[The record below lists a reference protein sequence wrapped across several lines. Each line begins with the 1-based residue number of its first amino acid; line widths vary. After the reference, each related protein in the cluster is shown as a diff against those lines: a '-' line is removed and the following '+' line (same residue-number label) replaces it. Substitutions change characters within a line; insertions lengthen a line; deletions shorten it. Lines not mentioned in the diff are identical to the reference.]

1 MKMTR
6 RSLLGA
12 AAGLCLAAGFASSA
26 AHAEALKIAAIVQS
40 LNTEYNVLWAD
51 AAKAH
56 PALADG
62 MATLTILDGRQDV
75 LTQSNLFD
83 TAITE
88 EYDAIVFI
96 PVDIDAGNEPIERA
110 KAAGIPVFGSNTV
123 VSNTA
128 LYDAYINSNDVEA
141 GELLAKAVIDKAGPE
156 AKIVILEGMLGQSA
170 QVQRLEGIQK
180 VLKENPGVTVLEQN
194 TANWSRAEAITLTE
208 NFLTSHGEDV
218 QGVLAE
224 NDEMAVGAIEGIR
237 NHGLDPKKIPVAG
250 VDGIKDALEAVKRG
264 EQRMSILQDANG
276 QAQGAIDLALSKLAG
291 ESYTP
296 RAAVWD
302 VNGGKLAWN
311 GGKDQHYNVPWL
323 AVTSDNVGAVLG
335 ASK

>member
-6 RSLLGA
+6 RSLFSA
-12 AAGLCLAAGFASSA
+12 AAGLCLATGFSSSA

-56 PALADG
+56 PALSDG
-62 MATLTILDGRQDV
+62 TATLTILDGRQDV

-88 EYDAIVFI
+88 KYDAIVFI

-128 LYDAYINSNDVEA
+128 LYDTYINSNDVEA
-141 GELLAKAVIDKAGPE
+141 GELLAKAVIDKAGPD

-180 VLKENPGVTVLEQN
+180 VLKDNPGVTVLEQN
-194 TANWSRAEAITLTE
+194 TANWSRAEAITLME
-208 NFLTSHGEDV
+208 NVLTAHGKDV

-237 NHGLDPKKIPVAG
+237 NHGLDPKSVPVAG

-264 EQRMSILQDANG
+264 EQQMSILQDASG

-291 ESYTP
+291 ESYKP

-311 GGKDQHYNVPWL
+311 GGKEQHYYVPWL
-323 AVTSDNVGAVLG
+323 AVTAENVDAVLG

>member
-1 MKMTR
+1 MTR
-6 RSLLGA
+6 RSLFGA
-12 AAGLCLAAGFASSA
+12 AAGLCLATGFSSSA

-56 PALADG
+56 PALSDG
-62 MATLTILDGRQDV
+62 TATLTILDGRQDV

-88 EYDAIVFI
+88 KYDAIVFI

-110 KAAGIPVFGSNTV
+110 KAAGIPVFGSSTV

-141 GELLAKAVIDKAGPE
+141 GELLAKAVIDKAGPD

-180 VLKENPGVTVLEQN
+180 VLKDNPGVTVLEQN
-194 TANWSRAEAITLTE
+194 TANWSRAEAITLME
-208 NFLTSHGEDV
+208 NVLTAHGKDV

-237 NHGLDPKKIPVAG
+237 NHGLDPKSVPVAG

-264 EQRMSILQDANG
+264 EQQMSILQDASG

-291 ESYTP
+291 ESYKP

-302 VNGGKLAWN
+302 LNGGKLAWN
-311 GGKDQHYNVPWL
+311 GGKEQHYYVPWL
-323 AVTSDNVGAVLG
+323 AVTAENVDAVLG
-335 ASK
+335 ANK

>member
-6 RSLLGA
+6 RSLFGA
-12 AAGLCLAAGFASSA
+12 AAGLCLATGFSSSA

-56 PALADG
+56 PALSDG
-62 MATLTILDGRQDV
+62 TATLTILDGRQDV

-88 EYDAIVFI
+88 KYDAIVFI

-141 GELLAKAVIDKAGPE
+141 GELLAKAVIDKAGPD

-180 VLKENPGVTVLEQN
+180 VLKDNPGVTVLEQN
-194 TANWSRAEAITLTE
+194 TANWSRAEAITLME
-208 NFLTSHGEDV
+208 NVLTAHGKDV

-237 NHGLDPKKIPVAG
+237 NHGLDPKSVPVAG

-264 EQRMSILQDANG
+264 EQQMSILQDASG

-291 ESYTP
+291 ESYKP

-311 GGKDQHYNVPWL
+311 GGKEQHYYVPWL
-323 AVTSDNVGAVLG
+323 AVTAENVDAVVG

>member
-12 AAGLCLAAGFASSA
+12 ATGLCLATGFSSSA

-56 PALADG
+56 PALSDG
-62 MATLTILDGRQDV
+62 TATLTILDGRQDV

-88 EYDAIVFI
+88 KYDAIVFI

-128 LYDAYINSNDVEA
+128 LYDTYINSNDVEA
-141 GELLAKAVIDKAGPE
+141 GELLAKAVIDKAGPD

-180 VLKENPGVTVLEQN
+180 VLKDNPGVTVLEQN
-194 TANWSRAEAITLTE
+194 TANWSRAEAITLME
-208 NFLTSHGEDV
+208 NVLTAHGKDV

-237 NHGLDPKKIPVAG
+237 NHGLDPKSVPVAG

-264 EQRMSILQDANG
+264 EQQMSILQDASG
-276 QAQGAIDLALSKLAG
+276 QAQGAIDLALSNLAG
-291 ESYTP
+291 ESYKP

-311 GGKDQHYNVPWL
+311 GGKEQHYYVPWL
-323 AVTSDNVGAVLG
+323 AVTAENVDAVLG

>member
-6 RSLLGA
+6 RSLFGA
-12 AAGLCLAAGFASSA
+12 AAGLCLATGFSSSA

-56 PALADG
+56 PALSDG
-62 MATLTILDGRQDV
+62 TATLTILDGRQDV

-88 EYDAIVFI
+88 KYDAIVFI
-96 PVDIDAGNEPIERA
+96 PVDVDAGNEPIERA

-141 GELLAKAVIDKAGPE
+141 GELLAKAVIDKAGPD

-180 VLKENPGVTVLEQN
+180 VLKDNPGVTVLEQN
-194 TANWSRAEAITLTE
+194 TANWSRAEAITLME
-208 NFLTSHGEDV
+208 NVLTAHGKDV

-237 NHGLDPKKIPVAG
+237 NHGLDPKSVPVAG

-264 EQRMSILQDANG
+264 EQQMSILQDASG

-291 ESYTP
+291 ESYKP

-311 GGKDQHYNVPWL
+311 GGKEQHYYVPWL
-323 AVTSDNVGAVLG
+323 AVTAENVDAVVG

>member
-6 RSLLGA
+6 RSLFGA
-12 AAGLCLAAGFASSA
+12 AAGLCLATGFSSSA

-56 PALADG
+56 PALSDG
-62 MATLTILDGRQDV
+62 TATLTILDGRQDV

-88 EYDAIVFI
+88 KYDAIVFI

-110 KAAGIPVFGSNTV
+110 KAAGIPVFGSSTV

-141 GELLAKAVIDKAGPE
+141 GELLAKAVIDKAGPD

-180 VLKENPGVTVLEQN
+180 VLKDNPGVTVLEQN
-194 TANWSRAEAITLTE
+194 TANWSRAEAITLME
-208 NFLTSHGEDV
+208 NVLTAHGKDV

-237 NHGLDPKKIPVAG
+237 NHGLDPKSVPVAG

-264 EQRMSILQDANG
+264 EQQMSILQDASG

-291 ESYTP
+291 ESYKP

-302 VNGGKLAWN
+302 LNGGKLAWN
-311 GGKDQHYNVPWL
+311 GGKEQHYYVPWL
-323 AVTSDNVGAVLG
+323 AVTAENVDAVLG
-335 ASK
+335 ANK

>member
-1 MKMTR
+1 MTMTR
-6 RSLLGA
+6 RALLGA
-12 AAGLCLAAGFASSA
+12 TTFLCLMGG
-26 AHAEALKIAAIVQS
+26 ALTGAPAYAKTLRIAAIVQS

-62 MATLTILDGRQDV
+62 TAALTVLDGRQDV

-88 EYDAIVFI
+88 KYDAIIFI
-96 PVDIDAGNEPIERA
+96 PVDIDAGNDPIERA
-110 KAAGIPVFGSNTV
+110 RAAGIPVFGSNTV
-123 VSNTA
+123 VSKTD

-141 GELLAKAVIDKAGPE
+141 GEMLAKAVIDKAGKD
-156 AKIVILEGMLGQSA
+156 AKIVVLEGMLGQSA
-170 QVQRLEGIQK
+170 QVQRLEGITK

-194 TANWSRAEAITLTE
+194 TANWSRAEAITLME
-208 NFLTSHGEDV
+208 NFLTSHGDQI

-237 NHGLDPKKIPVAG
+237 NHGLDPKKLPVAG

-264 EQRMSILQDANG
+264 EQTMSILQDANG
-276 QAQGAIDLALSKLAG
+276 QAQGAIDLALSKLLG
-291 ESYTP
+291 DSYKP
-296 RAAVWD
+296 RAKVWD
-302 VNGGKLAWN
+302 TNGGKLAWN
-311 GGKDQHYNVPWL
+311 GGKEQHYYVPWL
-323 AVTSDNVGAVLG
+323 AVTSENVDKVMA
-335 ASK
+335 AN

>member
-6 RSLLGA
+6 RSLFGA
-12 AAGLCLAAGFASSA
+12 AAGLCLATGFSSSA

-56 PALADG
+56 PALSDG
-62 MATLTILDGRQDV
+62 TATLTILDGRQDV

-88 EYDAIVFI
+88 KYDAIVFI

-141 GELLAKAVIDKAGPE
+141 GELLAKAVIDKAGPD

-180 VLKENPGVTVLEQN
+180 VLKDNPGVTVLEQN
-194 TANWSRAEAITLTE
+194 TANWSRAEAITLME
-208 NFLTSHGEDV
+208 NVLTAHGKDV

-237 NHGLDPKKIPVAG
+237 NHGLDPKSVPVAG

-264 EQRMSILQDANG
+264 EQQMSILQDASG

-291 ESYTP
+291 ESYKP

-302 VNGGKLAWN
+302 LNGGKLAWN
-311 GGKDQHYNVPWL
+311 GGKEQHYYVPWL
-323 AVTSDNVGAVLG
+323 AVTAENVDAVLG

>member
-12 AAGLCLAAGFASSA
+12 ATGLCLATGFSSSA

-56 PALADG
+56 PALSDG
-62 MATLTILDGRQDV
+62 TATLTILDGRQDV

-88 EYDAIVFI
+88 KYDAIVFI

-141 GELLAKAVIDKAGPE
+141 GELLAKAVIDKAGPD

-180 VLKENPGVTVLEQN
+180 VLKDNPGVTVLEQN
-194 TANWSRAEAITLTE
+194 TANWSRAEAITLME
-208 NFLTSHGEDV
+208 NVLTAHGKDV

-237 NHGLDPKKIPVAG
+237 NHGLDPKSVPVAG

-264 EQRMSILQDANG
+264 EQQMSILQDASG

-291 ESYTP
+291 ESYKP

-302 VNGGKLAWN
+302 LNGGKLAWN
-311 GGKDQHYNVPWL
+311 GGKEQHYYVPWL
-323 AVTSDNVGAVLG
+323 AVTAENVDAVLG

>member
-6 RSLLGA
+6 RSLFGA
-12 AAGLCLAAGFASSA
+12 AAGLCLATGFSSSA

-56 PALADG
+56 PALSDG
-62 MATLTILDGRQDV
+62 TATLTILDGRQDV

-88 EYDAIVFI
+88 KYDAIVFI

-141 GELLAKAVIDKAGPE
+141 GELLAKAVIDKAGPD

-180 VLKENPGVTVLEQN
+180 ALKDNPGVTVLEQN
-194 TANWSRAEAITLTE
+194 TANWSRAEAITLME
-208 NFLTSHGEDV
+208 NVLTAHGKDV

-237 NHGLDPKKIPVAG
+237 NHGLDPKSVPVAG

-264 EQRMSILQDANG
+264 EQQMSILQDASG

-291 ESYTP
+291 ESYKP

-311 GGKDQHYNVPWL
+311 GGKEQHYYVPWL
-323 AVTSDNVGAVLG
+323 AVTAENVDAVLG

>member
-12 AAGLCLAAGFASSA
+12 ATGLCLATGFSSSA

-56 PALADG
+56 PALSDG
-62 MATLTILDGRQDV
+62 TATLTILDGRQDV

-88 EYDAIVFI
+88 KYDAIVFI

-141 GELLAKAVIDKAGPE
+141 GELLAKAVIDKAGPD

-180 VLKENPGVTVLEQN
+180 VLKDNPGVTVLEQN
-194 TANWSRAEAITLTE
+194 TANWSRAEAITLME
-208 NFLTSHGEDV
+208 NVLTAHGKDV

-237 NHGLDPKKIPVAG
+237 NHGLDPKSVPVAG

-264 EQRMSILQDANG
+264 EQQMSILQDASG

-291 ESYTP
+291 ESYKP

-311 GGKDQHYNVPWL
+311 GGKEQHYYVPWL
-323 AVTSDNVGAVLG
+323 AVTAENVDAVLG

>member
-1 MKMTR
+1 MKMIR

-62 MATLTILDGRQDV
+62 TATLTILDGRQDV

-88 EYDAIVFI
+88 KYDAIVFI
-96 PVDIDAGNEPIERA
+96 PVDIDAGNEPVERA

-208 NFLTSHGEDV
+208 NFLTSHGEGV

-264 EQRMSILQDANG
+264 EQQMSILQDANG

-291 ESYTP
+291 ESYKP

-311 GGKDQHYNVPWL
+311 GGKDQHYYVPWL
-323 AVTSDNVGAVLG
+323 AVTSENVDAVLG
-335 ASK
+335 ANK

>member
-6 RSLLGA
+6 RSLFGA
-12 AAGLCLAAGFASSA
+12 AAGLCLATGFSSSA

-56 PALADG
+56 PALSDG
-62 MATLTILDGRQDV
+62 TATLTILDGRQDV

-88 EYDAIVFI
+88 KYDAIVFI

-141 GELLAKAVIDKAGPE
+141 GELLAKAVIDKAGPD

-180 VLKENPGVTVLEQN
+180 ALKDNPGVTVLEQN
-194 TANWSRAEAITLTE
+194 TANWSRAEAITLME
-208 NFLTSHGEDV
+208 NVLTAHGKDV

-237 NHGLDPKKIPVAG
+237 NHGLDPKSVPVAG

-264 EQRMSILQDANG
+264 EQQMSILQDASG

-291 ESYTP
+291 ESYKP
-296 RAAVWD
+296 RAAVWNL
-302 VNGGKLAWN
+302 NGGKLAWN
-311 GGKDQHYNVPWL
+311 GGKEQHYYVPWL
-323 AVTSDNVGAVLG
+323 AVTAENVDAVLG

>member
-6 RSLLGA
+6 RSLFGA
-12 AAGLCLAAGFASSA
+12 AAGLCLATGFSSSA

-56 PALADG
+56 PALSDG
-62 MATLTILDGRQDV
+62 TATLTILDGRQDV

-88 EYDAIVFI
+88 KYDAIVFI
-96 PVDIDAGNEPIERA
+96 PVDVDAGNEPIERA

-141 GELLAKAVIDKAGPE
+141 GELLAKAVIDKAGPD

-180 VLKENPGVTVLEQN
+180 VLKDNPGVTVLEQN
-194 TANWSRAEAITLTE
+194 TANWSRAEAITLME
-208 NFLTSHGEDV
+208 NVLTAHGKDV

-237 NHGLDPKKIPVAG
+237 NHGLDPKSVPVAG

-264 EQRMSILQDANG
+264 EQQMSILQDASG

-291 ESYTP
+291 ESYKP

-311 GGKDQHYNVPWL
+311 GGKEQHYYVPWL
-323 AVTSDNVGAVLG
+323 AVTAENVDAVLG
-335 ASK
+335 ANK

>member
-12 AAGLCLAAGFASSA
+12 ATGLCLATGFSSSA

-56 PALADG
+56 PALSDG
-62 MATLTILDGRQDV
+62 TATLTILDGRQDV

-88 EYDAIVFI
+88 KYDAIVFI

-141 GELLAKAVIDKAGPE
+141 GELLAKAVIDKAGPD

-180 VLKENPGVTVLEQN
+180 VLKDNPGVTVLEQN
-194 TANWSRAEAITLTE
+194 TANWSRAEAITLME
-208 NFLTSHGEDV
+208 NVLTAHGKDV

-237 NHGLDPKKIPVAG
+237 NHGLDPKSVPVAG

-264 EQRMSILQDANG
+264 EQQMSILQDASG

-291 ESYTP
+291 ESYKP

-311 GGKDQHYNVPWL
+311 GGKEQHYYVPWL
-323 AVTSDNVGAVLG
+323 AVTAENVDAVVG

>member
-6 RSLLGA
+6 RSLFGA
-12 AAGLCLAAGFASSA
+12 AAGLCLATGFSSSA

-56 PALADG
+56 PALSDG
-62 MATLTILDGRQDV
+62 TATLTILDGRQDV

-88 EYDAIVFI
+88 KYDAIVFI

-141 GELLAKAVIDKAGPE
+141 GELLAKAVIDKAGPD

-180 VLKENPGVTVLEQN
+180 VLKDNPGVTVLEQN
-194 TANWSRAEAITLTE
+194 TANWSRAEAITLME
-208 NFLTSHGEDV
+208 NVLTAHGKDV

-237 NHGLDPKKIPVAG
+237 NHGLDPKSVSVAG

-264 EQRMSILQDANG
+264 EQQMSILQDASG

-291 ESYTP
+291 EIYKP

-311 GGKDQHYNVPWL
+311 GGKEQHYYVPWL
-323 AVTSDNVGAVLG
+323 AVTAENVDAVLG
-335 ASK
+335 ANK

>member
-12 AAGLCLAAGFASSA
+12 AAGLCLATGFSSSA

-56 PALADG
+56 PALSDG
-62 MATLTILDGRQDV
+62 TATLTILDGRQDV

-88 EYDAIVFI
+88 KYDAIVFI

-141 GELLAKAVIDKAGPE
+141 GELLAKAVIDKAGPD

-180 VLKENPGVTVLEQN
+180 VLKDNPGVTVLEQN
-194 TANWSRAEAITLTE
+194 TANWSRAEAITLME
-208 NFLTSHGEDV
+208 NVLTAHGKDV

-237 NHGLDPKKIPVAG
+237 NHGLDPKSVPVAG

-264 EQRMSILQDANG
+264 EQQMSILQDASG

-291 ESYTP
+291 ESYKP

-311 GGKDQHYNVPWL
+311 GGKEQHYYVPWL
-323 AVTSDNVGAVLG
+323 AVTAENVDAVLG
-335 ASK
+335 ANK